1 MAVNTLE
8 DNNFQDTIQNENKAV
23 VKFYA
28 DWCGTCKLMKPKYKR
43 LSEEEDYSDV
53 DFYEVNAE
61 HNPEARKAAGVSNLP
76 FFAIYKD
83 GQLVEGVSA
92 GKEQAIRDLI
102 NKLN

>member
-8 DNNFQDTIQNENKAV
+8 DNNFQDTLKKENKVV

-43 LSEEEDYSDV
+43 LSEDENFADV

-76 FFAIYKD
+76 YFAVFKD
-83 GQLVEGVSA
+83 GELVEGISA
-92 GKEQAIRDLI
+92 GKEQAVKELI
-102 NKLN
+102 EKLN